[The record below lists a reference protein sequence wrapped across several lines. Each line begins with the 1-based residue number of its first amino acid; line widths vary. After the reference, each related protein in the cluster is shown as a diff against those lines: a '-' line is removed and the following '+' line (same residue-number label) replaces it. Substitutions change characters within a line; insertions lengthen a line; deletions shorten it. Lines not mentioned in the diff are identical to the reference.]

1 MNGDGNTT
9 QTVILFNPG
18 SANNYNCDGYVKGCG
33 FVLFNKIFDLRS
45 RNLKIE
51 GGVWSNSAFGV
62 WIGTPDVPDF
72 RWLDIKNV
80 RMHHMSASAGDLQ
93 QPKTGSSDIRRSS
106 NTIQLDKHCRM
117 FRG

>member
-1 MNGDGNTT
+1 MLK
-9 QTVILFNPG
+9 QLQF
-18 SANNYNCDGYVKGCG
+18 NCDGYVKGCG

-51 GGVWSNSAFGV
+51 EGVWSNSAFGM

-72 RWLDIKNV
+72 RWLDV
-80 RMHHMSASAGDLQ
+80 RMHYMSASAGDLQ
-93 QPKTGSSDIRRSS
+93 QPKTSSSDIRRSS
-106 NTIQLDKHCRM
+106 NTIQLDKHYRM